1 MLTYFGN
8 NEKLLTR
15 TTFVLTVWVNHYHLT
30 SSHDLMTIM
39 SARAVTLWLALHQ
52 GSEWLHF
59 YRKVRNMCITFDRKS
74 TPSPVTVSWTYDV
87 GIYDYTIS
95 RVFHHDCKSCLLSKH
110 VKKDT
115 EHLKTLCSM
124 TRANQ
129 IFLRTYMLN
138 VLFHIYNFIEYKNLV
153 PKCG

>member
-8 NEKLLTR
+8 HEKLLTR

-39 SARAVTLWLALHQ
+39 STRAVKCWLILPQ

-59 YRKVRNMCITFDRKS
+59 YRKVRNMCVTFDRKS

-87 GIYDYTIS
+87 GIYDYSIS
-95 RVFHHDCKSCLLSKH
+95 HVFHHGCKSYLLSKTC
-110 VKKDT
+110 KKDT
-115 EHLKTLCSM
+115 AHLK
-124 TRANQ
+124 N
-129 IFLRTYMLN
+129 FMLYGP
-138 VLFHIYNFIEYKNLV
+138 VPYKYF
-153 PKCG
+153 